1 MSFASKLNDTF
12 ELLSKLDNVT
22 IKGNDIGI
30 LKKQL
35 LSLSEDLAKYK
46 DINQKNINFENNE
59 NKLKII
65 DVLNKINEIEIN
77 VKNKLIISNKYNV
90 YLNS

>member
-46 DINQKNINFENNE
+46 DINQKNIKLENNE

>member
-46 DINQKNINFENNE
+46 DINQKNI
-59 NKLKII
+59 KL
-65 DVLNKINEIEIN
+65 
-77 VKNKLIISNKYNV
+77 
-90 YLNS
+90 